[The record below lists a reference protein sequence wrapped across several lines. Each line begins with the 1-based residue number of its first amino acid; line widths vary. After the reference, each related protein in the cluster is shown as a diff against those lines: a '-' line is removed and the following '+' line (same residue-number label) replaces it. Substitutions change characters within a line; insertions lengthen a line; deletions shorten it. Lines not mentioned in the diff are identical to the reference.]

1 MNGSTLRPIAFMVMP
16 FRKRPVPNP
25 AEGAPKEVDFDG
37 LWDRAFRPALEKAGY
52 LAVRAD
58 IETGT
63 VIIKDMLERLA
74 FADLVLADMTLPNGN
89 VYYEVGIRHVAQRTN
104 CVLIAAEWSKQLF
117 DVDQLRSLRY
127 PLADGA
133 LPEEAAAVVRQC
145 LLDKLGKVKNSVTP
159 FYELVTNKEA
169 SSVFREQL
177 ETISSFQAE
186 VRAAR
191 MMHSPE
197 KRKTQVTSL
206 VDRYTGAS
214 LEIPEV
220 AFELLT
226 LVRDNLSW
234 EALLLFVKNLPE
246 AIQQHDFTREQ
257 TLLAKSQLGDHLVAI
272 AGLQELNT
280 RHGDT
285 PERRGLIGGRYK
297 RLWRAARDERKERE
311 ESEPGLQE
319 QSYLDDAIESYRIG
333 MNLDLNEYYCVSNL
347 PGLLRSRC
355 GPRDEAEA
363 AFLDRLTVLAA
374 QRKIDRGEDDGW
386 ARATLLGAAFRVADI
401 TEVGRLVKEVA
412 REGSAVW
419 QLGSTLKDINDTV
432 GAMPESE
439 IKQQLVKSR
448 DLLAALIK

>member
-1 MNGSTLRPIAFMVMP
+1 MNGSALRPIAFMVMP

-25 AEGAPKEVDFDG
+25 AEGSPREVDFDA
-37 LWDRAFRPALEKAGY
+37 LWDRAFRPALEQAGY

-89 VYYEVGIRHVAQRTN
+89 VYYEVGIRHVAKRTN

-133 LPEEAAAVVRQC
+133 VPDEAAAAVRQV

-169 SSVFREQL
+169 SGVFREQL

-191 MMHSPE
+191 MMPSPE
-197 KRKTQVTSL
+197 ERKKKVASL
-206 VDRYTGAS
+206 VDRYTVAS

-234 EALLLFVKNLPE
+234 ETLLSFVENLPE

-257 TLLAKSQLGDHLVAI
+257 TLLAKSQLGDHLAAI
-272 AGLQELNT
+272 AGLQELIA
-280 RHGDT
+280 RHGET

-297 RLWRAARDERKERE
+297 RLWRSARDERKKRE
-311 ESEPGLQE
+311 EPEPGLQE
-319 QSYLDDAIESYRIG
+319 QGYLDDAIENYRIG
-333 MNLDLNEYYCVSNL
+333 TKLDLNEYYCVCNL

-355 GPRDEAEA
+355 GPGDEEEA
-363 AFLDRLTVLAA
+363 AFLDRLTVLAT

-386 ARATLLGAAFRVADI
+386 ARSTLLGAAFRVANV
-401 TEVGRLVKEVA
+401 TEVARLAREVA
-412 REGSAVW
+412 REGPAVW
-419 QLGSTLKDINDTV
+419 QLDSTLDDINDTV
-432 GAMPESE
+432 DAMPESE
-439 IKQQLVKSR
+439 TKPKLAKSR

>member
-1 MNGSTLRPIAFMVMP
+1 MNGSALRPIAFMVMP

-25 AEGAPKEVDFDG
+25 TEGAPKEVDFDAI
-37 LWDRAFRPALEKAGY
+37 WDRAFRPALEQAGY

-89 VYYEVGIRHVAQRTN
+89 VYYEVGIRHVAKRTN

-133 LPEEAAAVVRQC
+133 VPDEAAAIVQQV
-145 LLDKLGKVKNSVTP
+145 LLDKLGKVKNAITP
-159 FYELVTNKEA
+159 FYELVTNREA
-169 SSVFREQL
+169 SGVFREQL

-191 MMHSPE
+191 MMFSPE
-197 KRKTQVTSL
+197 ERKTQVASL

-214 LEIPEV
+214 LEIQEV

-234 EALLLFVKNLPE
+234 EALLSFVKNLPE
-246 AIQQHDFTREQ
+246 AMQQHDFTREQ
-257 TLLAKSQLGDHLVAI
+257 TLFAKSQLGDHLAAI
-272 AGLQELNT
+272 AGLQELIA
-280 RHGDT
+280 RRGDT

-297 RLWRAARDERKERE
+297 RLWRTARDKRKET
-311 ESEPGLQE
+311 EPGQE
-319 QSYLDDAIESYRIG
+319 EKNYLNHAIKNYEIG
-333 MNLDLNEYYCVSNL
+333 AKLDLNEYYCVCNL

-355 GPRDEAEA
+355 GPGDDKEAT
-363 AFLDRLTVLAA
+363 FLDRLTVLATK
-374 QRKIDRGEDDGW
+374 RKIDRGEDDGW
-386 ARATLLGAAFRVADI
+386 ARSTLLGAAFRVADVNKVARL
-401 TEVGRLVKEVA
+401 TEEVA
-412 REGSAVW
+412 REGPAIW
-419 QLGSTLKDINDTV
+419 QLDTTLKDINDALDT
-432 GAMPESE
+432 MPES
-439 IKQQLVKSR
+439 KKRQQLAKFR
-448 DLLAALIK
+448 DQLAAMIK